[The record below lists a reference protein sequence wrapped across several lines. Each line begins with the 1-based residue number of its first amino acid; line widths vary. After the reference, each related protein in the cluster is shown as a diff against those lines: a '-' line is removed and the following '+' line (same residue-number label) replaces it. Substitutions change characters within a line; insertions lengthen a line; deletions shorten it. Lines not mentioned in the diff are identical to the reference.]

1 MVFKG
6 LGSIFKIS
14 LMSNLLKSRLIQD
27 SIELLAYVL
36 LQITTYEAVF
46 IFLFGLASTAA
57 SSSVSSLG
65 RFAGAKKFLI
75 DIVWVLV
82 TLIKLNCGI
91 LSLRFLFCLCTYQI
105 PGKIAGFFPRNS
117 AAGVPR
123 NLRVHNQSFYPPSL
137 PRDAS

>member
-27 SIELLAYVL
+27 YIELLAYVL

-57 SSSVSSLG
+57 SSSVSSRG
-65 RFAGAKKFLI
+65 RLAGAKKFLI

-82 TLIKLNCGI
+82 TLIKLNCGNPA
-91 LSLRFLFCLCTYQI
+91 LRFLFCPSSDKI
-105 PGKIAGFFPRNS
+105 PGKNAGFFPRNS
-117 AAGVPR
+117 
-123 NLRVHNQSFYPPSL
+123 
-137 PRDAS
+137 